1 MRKGSM
7 DRLKQRTGEVEG
19 PGVCFSPLSCLGFT
33 GSHGNLMCA
42 QMCSEHIWNDDQIQ
56 LPSYLVLTSNSQKHL
71 TCIFPDLLISKFYF
85 NILVEITLF
94 VEFWPVFT
102 SHLISDH
109 GVRGWARQRS
119 AINNLMLGI
128 HLGGAQVTG
137 AVTSKGFCK
146 GPNGIHF
153 RICGPDGLCHGYT
166 TSCCNTSY
174 INK

>member
-1 MRKGSM
+1 MEYAKRRYGH
-7 DRLKQRTGEVEG
+7 LKQRTGEVVRDQG
-19 PGVCFSPLSCLGFT
+19 CASHLSPPQDSLAR
-33 GSHGNLMCA
+33 GNLMCA

-71 TCIFPDLLISKFYF
+71 TYIFPDLLISKFYF

-94 VEFWPVFT
+94 VEFGPVFT

-128 HLGGAQVTG
+128 HLEGAQDTG

-166 TSCCNTSY
+166 TSCNT
-174 INK
+174 